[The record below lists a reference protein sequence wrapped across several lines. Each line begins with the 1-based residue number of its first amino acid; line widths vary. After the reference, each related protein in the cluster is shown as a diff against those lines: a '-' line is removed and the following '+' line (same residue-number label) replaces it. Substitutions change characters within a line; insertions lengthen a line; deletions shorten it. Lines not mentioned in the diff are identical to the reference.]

1 MSRDRPDRPGV
12 AAFAAELDVD
22 RNARTALAVAIG
34 FSALV
39 FLRYA
44 YLPGTDEPVV
54 YWLGLSFVLA
64 FAVFVLVL
72 VGLVARTAY
81 RQTREDLPTDG
92 GGLSPPTIAFVVG
105 LVGWIAAPILIAI
118 GTGTESTSL
127 AGHNFVLLVQGC
139 FGAILVGSV
148 GVHVAAALS
157 IHHRWYPGDAAI
169 ASIAYSAVVFTPSV
183 GGPIPRL
190 GTPHELLAPLL
201 GTGIAID
208 PLYAVS
214 VLGGGFAIG
223 AILSFRGIPASHS
236 IVAGTV
242 AAVAVLPIV
251 AATAA
256 DPNVVRTSSIYLPI
270 VLGSVGILGAGGL
283 RMGRAFTPGLRD
295 ERDR

>member
-1 MSRDRPDRPGV
+1 M
-12 AAFAAELDVD
+12 
-22 RNARTALAVAIG
+22 
-34 FSALV
+34 
-39 FLRYA
+39 
-44 YLPGTDEPVV
+44 
-54 YWLGLSFVLA
+54 YWLGLTFVLA

-81 RQTREDLPTDG
+81 RRTREDHPTDG
-92 GGLSPPTIAFVVG
+92 GGLSPPTIGFVVG
-105 LVGWIAAPILIAI
+105 LMGWIAVPVFLAI

-127 AGHNFVLLVQGC
+127 VGHHVVLLVQGF

-148 GVHVAAALS
+148 GVHVAAAVS
-157 IHHRWYPGDAAI
+157 IHHRWYPGEAAI
-169 ASIAYSAVVFTPSV
+169 ASIAYSAVLFIPSI

-201 GTGIAID
+201 GAGIAID

-236 IVAGTV
+236 VVAGTV

-251 AATAA
+251 AATSGES
-256 DPNVVRTSSIYLPI
+256 NIVRMSSIYLPI
-270 VLGSVGILGAGGL
+270 VLGSVGVFGAGVV
-283 RMGRAFTPGLRD
+283 RMGRFFTPGPSD